1 MGKFWS
7 AAAGGFYDED
17 IHGAKLIAAP
27 QSTREI
33 KAGKRPK
40 MVPNPDCLIPADAVP
55 INDQT
60 YNRLMDDQSA
70 GLEIVDLGN
79 GPLARTREQDPET
92 RQTMRQ
98 RQRDRLLAAS
108 DWTQL
113 GDTLVDQPEL
123 KSAWAAYRQALRDLD
138 MDGEGWPAEPG
149 ATA

>member
-7 AAAGGFYDED
+7 AEAGGFYDED
-17 IHGAKLIAAP
+17 IHGAKLIPAP
-27 QSTREI
+27 QSAREI

-40 MVPNPDCLIPADAVP
+40 MVPNPDCLIPADAVA
-55 INDQT
+55 ISDQT
-60 YNRLMDDQSA
+60 YGRLMDDQSA

-138 MDGEGWPAEPG
+138 MEGEDWP
-149 ATA
+149 TAPANS

>member
-17 IHGAKLIAAP
+17 VHGAKLIAAP
-27 QSTREI
+27 QSAREI
-33 KAGKRPK
+33 KAGKRPR
-40 MVPNPDCLIPADAVP
+40 MVPNPDCLIPADAVA
-55 INDQT
+55 ISDQT
-60 YNRLMDDQSA
+60 YSRLMDDQSA

-79 GPLARTREQDPET
+79 GPLARKREQDPET

-113 GDTLVDQPEL
+113 GDTLIDQLEL

-138 MDGEGWPAEPG
+138 MSAEDWPVAPVSR
-149 ATA
+149 

>member
-7 AAAGGFYDED
+7 AGAGGFFDED
-17 IHGAKLIAAP
+17 IHGAKLIAA
-27 QSTREI
+27 QQTAREI

-40 MVPNPDCLIPADAVP
+40 MVPNPDCIIPADAVA
-55 INDQT
+55 ISDQT
-60 YNRLMDDQSA
+60 YNRLLDEQSA

-79 GPLARTREQDPET
+79 GPLARTRELDPET

-113 GDTLVDQPEL
+113 GDTLVDEPQL
-123 KSAWAAYRQALRDLD
+123 KSAWAAYRQALRDLN
-138 MDGEGWPAEPG
+138 MDAEDWPETPVSS
-149 ATA
+149 